1 MQNDSDSNRYAS
13 SVDTKIASL
22 GDWRGECL
30 SQLRTLIHEALPEVK
45 EECKWIKPSN
55 PLGVIVWSQDGMIC
69 TGESYKEKV
78 KLTFLNGAA
87 IDDPQ
92 QLFNASLEGKA
103 RRAIDIAEGGEL
115 DALAFQSLIH
125 RAAEYNRQR

>member
-1 MQNDSDSNRYAS
+1 MQNDSGSNRYAS

-115 DALAFQSLIH
+115 DALAFQSLIR